1 MGAHNLNLQL
11 NIYAICGFD
20 KPRGYMNTMLLSQ
33 IMKYVPWNSLGRI
46 FSHYGED
53 ASITRWPYALSYQ
66 YVAFVPK
73 IRQAQNLT

>member
-1 MGAHNLNLQL
+1 
-11 NIYAICGFD
+11 
-20 KPRGYMNTMLLSQ
+20 MNTMLLSQ